1 MSGTDDGATTS
12 RNQLTSG
19 DVFGLVGGLVAVGAA
34 LVGVLY
40 LLGLFVTS
48 DAASSLRSSFDL
60 PLLRFFEDARSET
73 LTSLMRAI
81 TFVGGTPM
89 IMLLLLGGALLSYV
103 LERTTRWSI
112 FFVSVLALAPQSSAL
127 LKELVGRP
135 RPTLSPLYE
144 IASDA
149 FPSGHATNSAAALGA
164 VAMFVALRSKTPW
177 IVWGLAGVV
186 VLAVGVTRVYLGVH
200 WPTDVIAGWLLGAA
214 WVGACALLIRPAQ
227 ERGEGRVKAGILR
240 T

>member
-1 MSGTDDGATTS
+1 MTPA
-12 RNQLTSG
+12 
-19 DVFGLVGGLVAVGAA
+19 DVVRLVGGLVVVGAA

-40 LLGLFVTS
+40 LLGLVVTG

-60 PLLRFFEDARSET
+60 PVIRFFEDARSGT
-73 LTSLMRAI
+73 LTGLMRAVTLI
-81 TFVGGTPM
+81 GGTPM
-89 IMLLLLGGALLSYV
+89 IMLLLLGAALLSYV
-103 LERTTRWSI
+103 LERSTRWSI
-112 FFVSVLALAPQSSAL
+112 FFVAVLALAPQSSSL
-127 LKELVGRP
+127 VKELVGRP

-144 IASDA
+144 IGSNA

-164 VAMFVALRSKTPW
+164 VALFVALRSKKPW
-177 IVWGLAGVV
+177 LVWGLAGLV

-214 WVGACALLIRPAQ
+214 WVTVCALLIRPGQ
-227 ERGEGRVKAGILR
+227 EREGAGFKAGILR